1 MTWTCCNGAYW
12 NTQNLLVFLIVGVVA
27 GFLAGKVMKGT
38 GFGFLGDLVVGVIG
52 AFLGAWM
59 FALLGI
65 TAYGL
70 LGSLLTAFAGALVLL
85 FALRL
90 IKGKPA

>member
-1 MTWTCCNGAYW
+1 MTWTCCGTYW
-12 NTQNLLVFLIVGVVA
+12 STQNLIVFLIIGVIA

-52 AFLGAWM
+52 AFLGGWM
-59 FALLGI
+59 FGLLGI
-65 TAYGL
+65 STYGL
-70 LGSLLTAFAGALVLL
+70 VGSLLTAFAGALVLL